1 MAFNRWC
8 QAAARRPQA
17 AARPSSRPRPSGTAR
32 PSGGSC
38 RGCPGTRRRPSTPW
52 GRPWPRSRSSIAS
65 SGRCVGGPG
74 CTATGVE
81 HPTAI
86 GVASGWGVVG
96 VHSQVAYDGADPRP
110 LSRASQAER
119 ERAELSGELDGAQG
133 ELAAAR
139 DRVAQLEGA
148 MVRGG
153 VGHGGGGERPAR
165 TSRCPPRPLAAASAT
180 RTRGGPPGS
189 PHAGGSTDDPGDS
202 GGSSNASPEPPDAD
216 TPAHQAPARGARRA
230 PSCAPS
236 STSPTRTPTRGTRD
250 PLVTRAPG
258 TRAPPGT
265 RARGG
270 GWTERRPASA
280 RGGSARTPRPSL
292 PRGTTRAGAR
302 GARRIPPAPLGPLG
316 ARGRGRRAAADPVG
330 AGAPGGM
337 PGPAGPVGTSA
348 PGRARPRARGVPRP
362 PRRVV
367 RPRIS
372 AVGVAAPAL
381 GRVARRGSAETVR
394 DFGGCPSPR
403 GRCAGTPQTRSRDPG
418 WGNI

>member
-1 MAFNRWC
+1 MASRVTVEGDAPLEGLHVSMRRMSRGVPSMAQMARDVVLLGKARDFHPG
-8 QAAARRPQA
+8 AADKKAREKRDFESPIHAVLAEEYAETRGKPERYSKDGLHKWLHDQGEA
-17 AARPSSRPRPSGTAR
+17 LGDGWRHDFEGDVEAGRFLKMDFRSETVQGISELRAGDKWEKDLETLFSRLGEREYH
-32 PSGGSC
+32 
-38 RGCPGTRRRPSTPW
+38 TRTK
-52 GRPWPRSRSSIAS
+52 
-65 SGRCVGGPG
+65 
-74 CTATGVE
+74 
-81 HPTAI
+81 H
-86 GVASGWGVVG
+86 VAS
-96 VHSQVAYDGADPRP
+96 
-110 LSRASQAER
+110 
-119 ERAELSGELDGAQG
+119 
-133 ELAAAR
+133 
-139 DRVAQLEGA
+139 
-148 MVRGG
+148 
-153 VGHGGGGERPAR
+153 
-165 TSRCPPRPLAAASAT
+165 
-180 RTRGGPPGS
+180 RGGPC
-189 PHAGGSTDDPGDS
+189 TW
-202 GGSSNASPEPPDAD
+202 
-216 TPAHQAPARGARRA
+216 QW
-230 PSCAPS
+230 SCTPS

-316 ARGRGRRAAADPVG
+316 ARGRGRHAAAGPVG

>member
-1 MAFNRWC
+1 MDFRSETVQGISELRAGDKWEKDLETLF
-8 QAAARRPQA
+8 
-17 AARPSSRPRPSGTAR
+17 SRLGEREYH
-32 PSGGSC
+32 
-38 RGCPGTRRRPSTPW
+38 TRTK
-52 GRPWPRSRSSIAS
+52 
-65 SGRCVGGPG
+65 
-74 CTATGVE
+74 
-81 HPTAI
+81 H
-86 GVASGWGVVG
+86 VAS
-96 VHSQVAYDGADPRP
+96 
-110 LSRASQAER
+110 
-119 ERAELSGELDGAQG
+119 
-133 ELAAAR
+133 
-139 DRVAQLEGA
+139 
-148 MVRGG
+148 
-153 VGHGGGGERPAR
+153 
-165 TSRCPPRPLAAASAT
+165 
-180 RTRGGPPGS
+180 RGGPC
-189 PHAGGSTDDPGDS
+189 TW
-202 GGSSNASPEPPDAD
+202 
-216 TPAHQAPARGARRA
+216 QW
-230 PSCAPS
+230 SCTPS

-418 WGNI
+418 CGEIFKRCLVGWAQWTSPKRGIQPQRVECISLPPPPRGVCTGGPIQARAADPRGDPLAPRLRERDTMVPPYPTGVPPLPGTVFGQAADPPT